1 MAELDVTVAQ
11 GALKGTSM
19 LDGRV
24 RAFLG
29 IPFGE
34 APRWQKPRPAPKWE
48 ATRDASRRGPVPL
61 QMPSGLAPLQMKPQ
75 YYEHTHNA
83 EQGEECLV
91 LNVWAPG
98 NTTATNLPVMCW
110 IYGGAFGEGSAATP
124 LYDGSNLVAKAA
136 ELGTP
141 VIVVAI
147 QYRLNVFGF
156 LASKELKEWSK
167 DGSGGTNLS
176 LYDQRLGL
184 MWIRDNISAFGGDP
198 SNVTIFGE
206 SAGAISCDYLSVL
219 FGHESLFRRA
229 ILQSGALSSTAPRPI
244 EAAQVYFDALYK
256 AAGGPEDKAGVA
268 KVEFLLG
275 KTGEELK
282 AAMANMAP
290 RGSWAPVAD
299 GELLKNL
306 PLLAKKGVDAL
317 LCGTNAD
324 ECVNNPHWQLVA
336 LPLPPSHRGSLFAAL
351 ICAPGQ
357 EALAKMFLQAMFKGK
372 TDELLKRYEE
382 KYGSFFSA
390 VDEILNETLFQLPVR
405 TSAKIAAAQGIPTFR
420 YRFTRPVDSIPAN
433 LRVSHLAEVP
443 FVMFREDVLTEE
455 ERAYAEKMV
464 RHWVNFAASGRP
476 GEDFP
481 EYGKTGE
488 TLVYGANG
496 PKAETSEFRNED
508 LDLLQQTLLEA
519 HAT

>member
-11 GALKGTSM
+11 GALKGTPV

-34 APRWQKPRPAPKWE
+34 APRWQKPRPAPKWQG
-48 ATRDASRRGPVPL
+48 TRDASKRGPVPL
-61 QMPSGLAPLQMKPQ
+61 QMPSGLAPLQMKSQ

-91 LNVWAPG
+91 LNVWAPA
-98 NTTATNLPVMCW
+98 NSTATNLPVMCW

-141 VIVVAI
+141 VILVAI

-167 DGSGGTNLS
+167 DGSGGTNLGI
-176 LYDQRLGL
+176 YDQRLGL
-184 MWIRDNISAFGGDP
+184 MWIRENIAAFGGDP

-219 FGHESLFRRA
+219 FGHENLFRRA

-244 EAAQVYFDALYK
+244 EAAQVYFDSLYK
-256 AAGGPEDKAGVA
+256 AAGGPEDKAGTA

-282 AAMANMAP
+282 AAMVNMVP

-324 ECVNNPHWQLVA
+324 E
-336 LPLPPSHRGSLFAAL
+336 GSLFAAL

-357 EALAKMFLQAMFKGK
+357 EALAKMFVQAMFKGR

-405 TSAKIAAAQGIPTFR
+405 TSAKVAAAQGIPTFR
-420 YRFTRPVDSIPAN
+420 YRFTRPVDSIPDN

-443 FVMFREDVLTEE
+443 FVMFQGDVLTEE

-464 RHWVNFAASGRP
+464 RHWVNFAATGRP

-481 EYGKTGE
+481 EYGKTGQ
-488 TLVYGANG
+488 TLVYGADG
-496 PKAETSEFRNED
+496 PKAETTEFRNED

-519 HAT
+519 HAS